1 MKKIAT
7 VLSICLLV
15 CLLMTACGA
24 PTLVGTWKGQI
35 DVAAGLNQ
43 QMATDSENTY
53 PDLEFE
59 NIYLP
64 ITMEFTKDG
73 ECTLSFEDADMQAMT
88 ARILE
93 QLLPILEEQL
103 EAMGITLDD
112 LVALSGMSKEE
123 FTENLVAELA
133 KSMDL
138 SQLRTTEKY
147 KAEGGMLY
155 IDDDL
160 EDADPMPY
168 TLEGDTLTIQAGD
181 NKGMDFMFPLVLTR
195 A

>member
-103 EAMGITLDD
+103 KAMGITLDD

-147 KAEGGMLY
+147 KTEDGMLY
-155 IDDDL
+155 IDEDL
-160 EDADPMPY
+160 EDADAMPY

-181 NKGMDFMFPLVLTR
+181 NEGMDFMFPLVLTR